1 MNISLLI
8 VVPTLDSYPLLPRLL
23 GSLQAQSWCNWRLL
37 FVDGSSGRDHR
48 HWLED
53 CCATEA
59 RCSWVKQEPYE
70 LGIFGAMNQGFAE
83 AEPDE
88 WVLFWGS
95 DDLASCSDV
104 FYRVIEALRFW
115 LSSSNLP
122 DLIVCRGRYVDSLTG
137 KLGRPA
143 VFRSE
148 SLLERDAYRSALF
161 SGCTPPHQATLFG
174 PGARSYLSRFSPG
187 YRLSADLDYF
197 LQLSCHPFLRVQCLD
212 IELVHMGDGGV
223 SGQQTRR
230 RLYEVARAYRRSF
243 ACSWWFPFVSRYIR
257 RLVTLTSRR

>member
-137 KLGRPA
+137 KL
-143 VFRSE
+143 VFFTIRITA
-148 SLLERDAYRSALF
+148 ERDAYRSALF
-161 SGCTPPHQATLFG
+161 RVVLPPPGNIIWSWRTFLFI
-174 PGARSYLSRFSPG
+174 AFLAS

-197 LQLSCHPFLRVQCLD
+197 LQLSFLRVQCLD

-230 RLYEVARAYRRSF
+230 RLYEVARAYRAF